1 MKKWPPK
8 GPMTSKA
15 LKLIGGRD
23 AECLGDDFQVLLVGL
38 VPTRRVK
45 CRENRGVRQRRQ
57 TSFVNAP
64 LDVTDVNEVAA
75 TVGADDIRRHHSLY

>member
-1 MKKWPPK
+1 
-8 GPMTSKA
+8 MTSDA

-45 CRENRGVRQRRQ
+45 CRENRGVRQLRQ
-57 TSFVNAP
+57 TSFLNAP
-64 LDVTDVNEVAA
+64 LNVTDLNVVAA
-75 TVGADDIRRHHSLY
+75 TVGADGIRRHHSLY